1 MYQALYRKYR
11 PKTFDD
17 VVGQE
22 HITGILKAQVASG
35 RLSHAYLFVGTKG
48 TGKTTCARI
57 LAKAVN
63 CKNPQNGNPCNNC
76 EFCKGIDDGS
86 ILDVIEIDAASNN
99 KVEDARALRTEAL
112 YTPANTKKRV
122 YIIDEVHSITPQAF
136 GALLKIMEEPP
147 EHLIFILATTELHRV
162 PSTILSRCQR
172 HSFHR
177 IAADLISKSLN
188 GIADREGIKLSQDA
202 AGLIARL
209 SDGSMRDA
217 LSMLD
222 QCSGSTEIDK
232 DYLLETLGILGN
244 KESVSLLKAIC
255 EKDLNKSLTLYRS
268 FLESGKTPQN
278 ILSELSSVLRDIFIM
293 KVSNKKSFD
302 LISGKYSEEELAY
315 FLPYFS
321 ESRLVYFL
329 NKIQEGIYNMKLLP
343 SPLLSAEILI
353 IYLLSSETAQADTS
367 DTSNLITR
375 INTLEQRLDAILSK
389 KNEVNASTFKE
400 KTPAETVN
408 SKNISSEAKHIEDT
422 NCASEVADSYVG
434 SETANSFASDTS
446 WDAILAKASESM
458 SILNSHLLSSP
469 NALSANISDNK
480 LSIHYSSNLLTDLL
494 KDEDIISKIKTA
506 ADSILNTNTQIEII
520 KSEDTKANGT
530 SQYNIN
536 DLKKFDQVFFE

>member
-11 PKTFDD
+11 PQTFDN

-22 HITGILKAQVASG
+22 HITDILKAQVESG

-76 EFCKGIDDGS
+76 EFCKGIDNGS

-177 IAADLISKSLN
+177 IAANLISKSLLE
-188 GIADREGIKLSQDA
+188 IAECESISLSEDA

-222 QCSGSTEIDK
+222 QCSGSTTIDK

-244 KESVSLLKAIC
+244 KESVSLLRAIC
-255 EKDLNKSLTLYRS
+255 EKDLNKSLCLYRS

-293 KVSNKKSFD
+293 KVSKQKSSD
-302 LISGKYSEEELAY
+302 LVSGKYSMDELAY
-315 FLPYFS
+315 FLPFFS
-321 ESRLVYFL
+321 ESRLIFFL
-329 NKIQEGIYNMKLLP
+329 NKIQETIYNMKLLP

-353 IYLLSSETAQADTS
+353 ISLLSPESS
-367 DTSNLITR
+367 TSNDSSSGLS
-375 INTLEQRLDAILSK
+375 LRLDMLERKLDSLL
-389 KNEVNASTFKE
+389 KNEKE
-400 KTPAETVN
+400 AHIPVFEEKISHEKIENIIIDENEPDEDKSSKFEAEDVY
-408 SKNISSEAKHIEDT
+408 SEP
-422 NCASEVADSYVG
+422 
-434 SETANSFASDTS
+434 ETEEIPGSDTS
-446 WDAILAKASESM
+446 WSAILAKASESM
-458 SILNSHLLSSP
+458 SIMNSHLLCSP
-469 NALSANISDNK
+469 NALSATISGNK
-480 LSIHYSSNLLTDLL
+480 LSIYYSSNLLTDLL
-494 KDEDIISKIKTA
+494 NDEDIISKIKSA
-506 ADSILNTNTQIEII
+506 ADNILNMDMQVEIT
-520 KSEDTKANGT
+520 KSGDNKTAGT
-530 SQYNIN
+530 SQYDIN
-536 DLKKFDQVFFE
+536 DLKKFDQIFFE

>member
-22 HITGILKAQVASG
+22 HITDILKAQVASG

-375 INTLEQRLDAILSK
+375 INTLEQRLDALLSK

-408 SKNISSEAKHIEDT
+408 SNNISSEAKHIEDT

>member
-22 HITGILKAQVASG
+22 HITDILKAQVASG

-188 GIADREGIKLSQDA
+188 GIANREGIKLSQDA

-293 KVSNKKSFD
+293 KVTNKKSFD

-375 INTLEQRLDAILSK
+375 INTLEQRLDALLSK

>member
-22 HITGILKAQVASG
+22 HITDILKAQVASG

-188 GIADREGIKLSQDA
+188 GIANREGIKLSQDA

-375 INTLEQRLDAILSK
+375 INTLEQRLDALLSK

-408 SKNISSEAKHIEDT
+408 SNNTSSEAKHIEDT

>member
-17 VVGQE
+17 VIGQE
-22 HITGILKAQVASG
+22 HITDILKAQVVSG

-63 CKNPQNGNPCNNC
+63 CKNPQSGNPCNEC

-112 YTPANTKKRV
+112 YSPANTKKRV

-162 PSTILSRCQR
+162 PATILSRCQR

-177 IAADLISKSLN
+177 IAADLITKSLSE
-188 GIADREGIKLSQDA
+188 IAERENIDLSIDA
-202 AGLIARL
+202 ARLIARL

-222 QCSGSTEIDK
+222 QCSGSAKIDK

-244 KESVSLLKAIC
+244 RESVSLLRAMCK
-255 EKDLNKSLTLYRS
+255 KDLSESLNLYRS

-293 KVSNKKSFD
+293 KVSKKKAPD
-302 LISGKYSEEELAY
+302 LISGKYSIEELNY
-315 FLPYFS
+315 FLPFFS
-321 ESRLVYFL
+321 ESKLLFFL
-329 NKIQEGIYNMKLLP
+329 NKIQESIYNMKLLP
-343 SPLLSAEILI
+343 FPLLSAEILI
-353 IYLLSSETAQADTS
+353 ISLLASETPTDASDLSVRVDILEQKLDSLIINNKEVRNITFNEKISSETINFENTS
-367 DTSNLITR
+367 EEIENYDD
-375 INTLEQRLDAILSK
+375 NTI
-389 KNEVNASTFKE
+389 
-400 KTPAETVN
+400 
-408 SKNISSEAKHIEDT
+408 I
-422 NCASEVADSYVG
+422 
-434 SETANSFASDTS
+434 
-446 WDAILAKASESM
+446 M
-458 SILNSHLLSSP
+458 S
-469 NALSANISDNK
+469 
-480 LSIHYSSNLLTDLL
+480 L
-494 KDEDIISKIKTA
+494 K
-506 ADSILNTNTQIEII
+506 Q
-520 KSEDTKANGT
+520 
-530 SQYNIN
+530 
-536 DLKKFDQVFFE
+536 DQVQSI

>member
-17 VVGQE
+17 VIGQE
-22 HITGILKAQVASG
+22 HITDILKAQVVSG

-63 CKNPQNGNPCNNC
+63 CKNPQSGNPCNEC

-112 YTPANTKKRV
+112 YSPANTKKRV

-162 PSTILSRCQR
+162 PATILSRCQR

-177 IAADLISKSLN
+177 IAADLITKSLSE
-188 GIADREGIKLSQDA
+188 IAGRENIDLSIDA
-202 AGLIARL
+202 ARLIARL

-222 QCSGSTEIDK
+222 QCSGSAKIDK

-244 KESVSLLKAIC
+244 RESVSLLRAMCK
-255 EKDLNKSLTLYRS
+255 KDLSESLNLYRS

-293 KVSNKKSFD
+293 KVSKKKAPD
-302 LISGKYSEEELAY
+302 LISGKYSIEELNY
-315 FLPYFS
+315 FLPFFS
-321 ESRLVYFL
+321 ESKLLFFL
-329 NKIQEGIYNMKLLP
+329 NKIQESIYNMKLLP
-343 SPLLSAEILI
+343 FPLLSAEILI
-353 IYLLSSETAQADTS
+353 ISLLASETPTDASDLSVRVDILEQKLDSLIINNKEVRNITFNEKISSETINFENTS
-367 DTSNLITR
+367 EEIENYDDNTNYNEPETR
-375 INTLEQRLDAILSK
+375 
-389 KNEVNASTFKE
+389 
-400 KTPAETVN
+400 
-408 SKNISSEAKHIEDT
+408 SSAVDI
-422 NCASEVADSYVG
+422 
-434 SETANSFASDTS
+434 SETFAVPEISADFISDIS
-446 WDAILAKASESM
+446 WDKILAKASESM
-458 SILNSHLLSSP
+458 SL
-469 NALSANISDNK
+469 
-480 LSIHYSSNLLTDLL
+480 
-494 KDEDIISKIKTA
+494 
-506 ADSILNTNTQIEII
+506 
-520 KSEDTKANGT
+520 
-530 SQYNIN
+530 
-536 DLKKFDQVFFE
+536 V